1 MFEDGYLDQNEAKL
15 NRTALDF
22 NFISIEEEN
31 SNMVLLNIREGKVT
45 NKFDDGEQ
53 YSYAKISKLHA

>member
-31 SNMVLLNIREGKVT
+31 SNMVLLNIREGNVT
-45 NKFDDGEQ
+45 NKFDG
-53 YSYAKISKLHA
+53 